1 MSLTEER
8 SWRERLMARR
18 KIRLR
23 HMRTRSRSPSRSP
36 ILTPPAPLRRPA
48 RILRSSS
55 SPLNKKDEAQKPI
68 DAKKDSPKDVGTDV
82 KKTEAGSSKS
92 KDEVKDQPKRCDKC
106 GQKIK

>member
-1 MSLTEER
+1 
-8 SWRERLMARR
+8 MARR

-23 HMRTRSRSPSRSP
+23 QIRRTRSRSPSKSP
-36 ILTPPAPLRRPA
+36 ILPPALTPIRRPA
-48 RILRSSS
+48 RILRPSSS
-55 SPLNKKDEAQKPI
+55 SPLNKKDEALKST
-68 DAKKDSPKDVGTDV
+68 DAKKENSSKDVASDV

>member
-36 ILTPPAPLRRPA
+36 NLPPPAPLRRPA
-48 RILRSSS
+48 RILRPSS
-55 SPLNKKDEAQKPI
+55 SPLNKKDDVQNPT
-68 DAKKDSPKDVGTDV
+68 DAKKDSLKDVGTDV
-82 KKTEAGSSKS
+82 KKIEAGPSKL
-92 KDEVKDQPKRCDKC
+92 KDGVKEQLKKCDKC

>member
-1 MSLTEER
+1 
-8 SWRERLMARR
+8 MARR

-23 HMRTRSRSPSRSP
+23 HVIRRTRSRSPSRSP
-36 ILTPPAPLRRPA
+36 ILPPALTPLRRPA
-48 RILRSSS
+48 RILRPSSS
-55 SPLNKKDEAQKPI
+55 SPLNKKDEAQKPT